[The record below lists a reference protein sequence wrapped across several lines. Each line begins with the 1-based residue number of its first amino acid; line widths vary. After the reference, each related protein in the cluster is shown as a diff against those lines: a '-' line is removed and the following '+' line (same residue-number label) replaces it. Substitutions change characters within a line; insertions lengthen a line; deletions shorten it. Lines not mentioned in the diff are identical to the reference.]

1 MPLARII
8 TRFPEHTSTLS
19 QQLQLEGYGVEITAP
34 GELHSQPADLEIDF
48 TLCNPAEAMERA
60 SRRAAELS
68 ADVVVAPGILEL
80 AMQSEAAP
88 VELQPEPEVVAQP
101 EPEPVPMEVA
111 SVEIIPSGPVPM
123 QPAEEELT
131 HDLPSYNPYFA
142 RNLGEQ
148 LREALTGLGAAAIEL
163 RKRLAGHLRAAA
175 GNLAGRALE
184 YQAQVKQKAAER
196 QAARE
201 QQRAEIASV
210 QAEAQEP
217 AVANLP
223 AQEQSEPQLVPG
235 PQPIPAVATVQQTP
249 GAVRTPPSAPRQNV
263 VRKRHASLQLRGIFT
278 GAVAA
283 SILFIL
289 GLVLAN
295 VHQQSPLPPRMTQT
309 SVELY
314 LSSLKEQGY
323 ACASRQQLSEWE
335 SQVKAAESNLSFN
348 ENKKL
353 HLMATRLWK
362 RIATK

>member
-68 ADVVVAPGILEL
+68 ADVVVAPGFLEL
-80 AMQSEAAP
+80 AMQSEAAL
-88 VELQPEPEVVAQP
+88 VGLQPEPEVVPQP
-101 EPEPVPMEVA
+101 EPEPVPMEMA
-111 SVEIIPSGPVPM
+111 SVENIPSGPVPM
-123 QPAEEELT
+123 QPAEEELS
-131 HDLPSYNPYFA
+131 HQLPSYNPYFA
-142 RNLGEQ
+142 RNLGTQ

-163 RKRLAGHLRAAA
+163 RKRLSGRLRTAA
-175 GNLAGRALE
+175 GNIASRALE
-184 YQAQVKQKAAER
+184 YQAQMKQKAAER
-196 QAARE
+196 QAAKE

-217 AVANLP
+217 TVANLP
-223 AQEQSEPQLVPG
+223 AQEQPEPQLVPG

-263 VRKRHASLQLRGIFT
+263 VRKRRASLQLRGIFT
-278 GAVAA
+278 GAAAA
-283 SILFIL
+283 SILFIV

-309 SVELY
+309 SVEQHLPFGAIIV
-314 LSSLKEQGY
+314 QGKP
-323 ACASRQQLSEWE
+323 AQANATAAPPPAVSR
-335 SQVKAAESNLSFN
+335 
-348 ENKKL
+348 
-353 HLMATRLWK
+353 
-362 RIATK
+362 